1 MQWSSFEGREFTVR
15 VAGTWCRGQQVYD
28 GRRIVNNKGD
38 GRFLR
43 PRKA

>member
-1 MQWSSFEGREFTVR
+1 MNWSSFEGREFTVR

-28 GRRIVNNKGD
+28 GQRIVNQQGD

-43 PRKA
+43 PRQA